1 MSHPYGAHD
10 YTIHITNANQTHEF
24 ILSFVHFCYL
34 DSKSLFCNLEFRLF
48 CVCISFFLTIWSFHV
63 PRHKCDLN
71 FTKPTTYDLDFHQ
84 WRYGSRGKS
93 FYFNSS
99 LLFDSCVSRRRRICF
114 FVSHQNQSY
123 PILSAFRLMSC
134 WATSS
139 RIGSFRTTA
148 LFRFDRL
155 LCLQIAEYP
164 SPSSS
169 IFNSS
174 CRPFLPII
182 RIGFA
187 YLSHIPTIRWGKIS
201 AFQPSIRS

>member
-34 DSKSLFCNLEFRLF
+34 DSKSLFCNLEFRLL
-48 CVCISFFLTIWSFHV
+48 CVFISFFLTIWSFHV

-84 WRYGSRGKS
+84 RRYGSRGKS
-93 FYFNSS
+93 FNFNSS

-139 RIGSFRTTA
+139 RIGSLRTTA

-169 IFNSS
+169 IFPSS
-174 CRPFLPII
+174 CRLFLPII

-187 YLSHIPTIRWGKIS
+187 YLSHIPTIR
-201 AFQPSIRS
+201 